1 MCTCSIIDDSCADE
15 EQNIAYTQLVLIFSM
30 RRAHEYASKMRARK
44 MPAYATQGTGVR
56 GRAGKREQKDSA
68 DQPTIK
74 KTKKSS
80 MHAGKKG
87 IKKAPTGANMVGDEG
102 FEPPTLCV

>member
-30 RRAHEYASKMRARK
+30 MRAHEYVSQILAGK
-44 MPAYATQGTGVR
+44 MPAYATQ
-56 GRAGKREQKDSA
+56 RAG
-68 DQPTIK
+68 P
-74 KTKKSS
+74 
-80 MHAGKKG
+80 HANKKG

>member
-30 RRAHEYASKMRARK
+30 MRAHEYVSKTRARK
-44 MPAYATQGTGVR
+44 MPAYATQ
-56 GRAGKREQKDSA
+56 RAGPRVGKREQKDSA

-74 KTKKSS
+74 KSNRY
-80 MHAGKKG
+80 ANKKG

>member
-44 MPAYATQGTGVR
+44 MPAYATQRTGVR

-74 KTKKSS
+74 KTKKSNR
-80 MHAGKKG
+80 HAGKKG
-87 IKKAPTGANMVGDEG
+87 IKNCLLYTSDAADEAGMV
-102 FEPPTLCV
+102 